1 MFKTVF
7 CSILDDERKVVITVY
22 SIVVTISQFGMLSKT
37 KGESLDGCSLRTVE
51 DHYLPLLY
59 FIN

>member
-1 MFKTVF
+1 MFKIVF
-7 CSILDDERKVVITVY
+7 CSILDNERKVITTVY
-22 SIVVTISQFGMLSKT
+22 SIVAMISQFGMLSKT
-37 KGESLDGCSLRTVE
+37 KGESLDGCSFRTMK

>member
-1 MFKTVF
+1 MLKTVF
-7 CSILDDERKVVITVY
+7 CSILDDERKVVTTVY
-22 SIVVTISQFGMLSKT
+22 SIVVITSQFGMLSKT
-37 KGESLDGCSLRTVE
+37 KGESLDGCSLMTMK